1 MLKKKILVLT
11 DDMPWG
17 HRSIARAIYK
27 YLKGVEKE
35 NNFEVGLAEI
45 KSPFGVMNDL
55 YTFVYRFFPISNR
68 ISMKLMENG
77 MLRKAAFE
85 MLDYDIPELEKTV
98 NKFKPD
104 LIISAYFYHSQ
115 SLVKMRQDKKSQFKL
130 WTVVAD
136 PWSINAFSFI
146 EGADLHLVYDQM
158 MTKAMKEY
166 GISKNKVFETGW
178 WVRPEMNEDKLK
190 TQNSKLKIRQKLGF
204 EDDRPV
210 VFVGGGSL
218 GTNSLVKLLPVLMM
232 VKTKVGVIFN
242 TGTDKLAYNM
252 VEEYIKLFKKLK
264 RNDLVQIKNMGWI
277 ENMGEVLSA
286 CDIVFGKAGPNF
298 LFDVVAVGK
307 PFVAITH
314 IGGQEDGNID
324 IIKKKKLGWVKEGG
338 NSSAKFLLEYL
349 KNPKKYQEKFKET
362 IKKEGERNEK
372 SLPKI
377 LERIKKELSHP

>member
-17 HRSIARAIYK
+17 HRSIARAIFK
-27 YLKGVEKE
+27 YLKSVEKE
-35 NNFEVGLAEI
+35 NNFEVSLAEI

-85 MLDYDIPELEKTV
+85 MLDYDIPDLKKTV
-98 NKFKPD
+98 SKIKPD
-104 LIISAYFYHSQ
+104 LVISAYFYHSQ
-115 SLVKMRQDKKSQFKL
+115 SLVKMREDEGMKFKL

-166 GISKNKVFETGW
+166 GITRDKVFETGW
-178 WVRPEMNEDKLK
+178 WVRPEMYETKLK
-190 TQNSKLKIRQKLGF
+190 VESLKVKSKLGF
-204 EDDRPV
+204 NDDRPV

-252 VEEYIKLFKKLK
+252 VEEYIKLFRRLK

-277 ENMGEVLSA
+277 ENMAEVLSA

-324 IIKKKKLGWVKEGG
+324 IIKKKKLGWVKERG

-349 KNPKKYQEKFKET
+349 KNPIKYQEKFKET
-362 IKKEGERNEK
+362 IKEEGKKNQK

-377 LERIKKELSHP
+377 LERIKMELSDSSV

>member
-17 HRSIARAIYK
+17 HRSIARAIFK
-27 YLKGVEKE
+27 YLKSVEKE
-35 NNFEVGLAEI
+35 NNLEVSLAEI

-68 ISMKLMENG
+68 ITMKLMENK
-77 MLRKAAFE
+77 MLRKTAFE
-85 MLDYDIPELEKTV
+85 MLDYDIPELKKTI
-98 NKFKPD
+98 NKLKPD
-104 LIISAYFYHSQ
+104 LVISAYFYHSQ
-115 SLVKMRQDKKSQFKL
+115 SLVRMRQENGLKL
-130 WTVVAD
+130 KIWTVVAD
-136 PWSINAFSFI
+136 PWSINALSFI
-146 EGADLHLVYDQM
+146 EGADLHLVYDKVMVEAIQ
-158 MTKAMKEY
+158 EY
-166 GISKNKVFETGW
+166 GITKKHIFETGW
-178 WVRPEMNEDKLK
+178 WVRPEMYQAKSKVKSLK
-190 TQNSKLKIRQKLGF
+190 VKSKLGF
-204 EDDRPV
+204 NDDRPV

-218 GTNSLVKLLPVLMM
+218 GTNSLVKLLPALMM

-264 RNDLVQIKNMGWI
+264 RDDLVQIKNTGWI
-277 ENMGEVLSA
+277 ENMAEVLSV

-298 LFDVVAVGK
+298 LFDVVATGK

-324 IIKKKKLGWVKEGG
+324 IIRQKKLGWVKETG
-338 NSSAKFLLEYL
+338 NSAARFFLEYL
-349 KNPKKYQEKFKET
+349 KNPKKYEDKFRKT
-362 IKKEGERNEK
+362 IEQEGEKNRR

-377 LERIKKELSHP
+377 LERIKAELF